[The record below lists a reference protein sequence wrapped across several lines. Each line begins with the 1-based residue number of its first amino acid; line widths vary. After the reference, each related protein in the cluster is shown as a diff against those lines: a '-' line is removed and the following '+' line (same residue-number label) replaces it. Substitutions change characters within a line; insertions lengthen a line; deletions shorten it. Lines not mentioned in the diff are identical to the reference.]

1 MNSTNPRTS
10 SDKVHKRRH
19 YTHFSYSA
27 QEKVQPVLAVW
38 TERCTPAD
46 ICRQLNITPMTFH
59 QWQQRAMQS
68 MLQGLESQV
77 NLAKGAALHPR
88 LQALLQKYQ
97 LSHGASKVSNRQE
110 QIQNRVA
117 NAPENPAQKS

>member
-10 SDKVHKRRH
+10 SDKVHKRRR

-27 QEKVQPVLAVW
+27 QEKVQAVLAVW

-97 LSHGASKVSNRQE
+97 LSHGASKVSNRLE